1 GHTYLPRTIV
11 IETTQNLLN
20 EDIEKPVETEQLLEI
35 IDVLSEEKKLVSE
48 ADQVSIPSL
57 YYSEL
62 KSVQNLYRI
71 KTNTSKL
78 KEIEQ
83 SDL

>member
-1 GHTYLPRTIV
+1 ML
-11 IETTQNLLN
+11 ETLEEMIL
-20 EDIEKPVETEQLLEI
+20 QL
-35 IDVLSEEKKLVSE
+35 SEKKLILSDE
-48 ADQVSIPSL
+48 QVSIPSL

-71 KTNTSKL
+71 KTNTTKL

-83 SDL
+83 SDLQMHIGEIESYNKVSMPHHKRST

>member
-1 GHTYLPRTIV
+1 SYVIDPTQEMLNDGTDVTIAR
-11 IETTQNLLN
+11 ET
-20 EDIEKPVETEQLLEI
+20 LEEMI
-35 IDVLSEEKKLVSE
+35 LQLSEEKKLILSDE
-48 ADQVSIPSL
+48 QVSIPSL

-71 KTNTSKL
+71 KTNTTKL

-83 SDL
+83 SDLQMHIGEI